1 MRLTFVNNGTPFSFR
16 TDKMTK
22 HPDGNRGATML
33 QVHAELVLQTMD
45 ENVYI
50 LGTDG
55 RRLSAETVKA
65 CAKSGVFPTH

>member
-1 MRLTFVNNGTPFSFR
+1 MRLTFMNNGTRFEFR

-33 QVHAELVLQTMD
+33 QVHAELVLQTTD

-55 RRLSAETVKA
+55 RRLSVETLKA
-65 CAKSGVFPTH
+65 CAKTGVFPFH